1 MDEFNNK
8 DVLVMKLL
16 HYFITEENYNPVVLR
31 GVQNEIWLE
40 NMNSNYKIVRIV
52 SNYIHNN
59 EQLSFDIF
67 KTKKIVKSIKKKTLN
82 LSMNV
87 LSIFMDLGD
96 NVSFGE
102 EKGIDFVY
110 LENENDISKYNFLYE
125 NFPDM
130 DKKLKFNE
138 KGMNLFLKITDD
150 INKKNIEDARRVEE
164 IFKPKTPVITYILI
178 ALNTLVFLFGF
189 LFGMGNLLVN
199 AFANYGPYIIDGE
212 YYRLLT
218 SAFVHVNIL
227 HFVMNMYALYI
238 VGSQAEGFLVRLSFI
253 IYI

>member
-1 MDEFNNK
+1 M
-8 DVLVMKLL
+8 
-16 HYFITEENYNPVVLR
+16 YFV

-150 INKKNIEDARRVEE
+150 INKKI
-164 IFKPKTPVITYILI
+164 
-178 ALNTLVFLFGF
+178 
-189 LFGMGNLLVN
+189 
-199 AFANYGPYIIDGE
+199 
-212 YYRLLT
+212 
-218 SAFVHVNIL
+218 
-227 HFVMNMYALYI
+227 
-238 VGSQAEGFLVRLSFI
+238 
-253 IYI
+253 